1 MFGKIKQ
8 DVNNILF
15 DSYSDKSKF
24 NKLFREFFN
33 IVKLNESIR
42 EYYLTYSNI
51 EEAKF
56 DNVDDA
62 TQYLN
67 ESIEYLKSLD
77 RDFTIVDNFI
87 LKYRTEKDYPKDI
100 ILDDIDM
107 LIKTG
112 KSNLIE
118 NKISS
123 KKNIINNMLIK
134 EDSISIDGSLPV
146 KTYTGILAKKFN
158 KKYEN
163 LTETE
168 KNTIKT
174 ILSGNIDDMISYQE
188 SLIENTIK
196 LTDDKINGLNDDDLR
211 NKLKSVKLKLENYDK
226 TNPKDSIIKIVKLKQ
241 DIETI

>member
-8 DVNNILF
+8 EVNNILF
-15 DSYSDKSKF
+15 ERYSDKGEFK
-24 NKLFREFFN
+24 KLFKEFYN
-33 IVKLNESIR
+33 IVKTNNTIK

-56 DNVDDA
+56 DNIDDA
-62 TQYLN
+62 THYLN

-87 LKYRTEKDYPKDI
+87 LKYKTEKDYPKDM

-107 LIKTG
+107 LMKTG

-118 NKISS
+118 SKISS
-123 KKNIINNMLIK
+123 KKNIINNMLVK

-146 KTYTGILAKKFN
+146 KTYVGILAKKFN

-174 ILSGNIDDMISYQE
+174 ILSGNIDDMVSYQD

-196 LTDDKINGLNDDDLR
+196 LTDNKINGLSDDDLK

-226 TNPKDSIIKIVKLKQ
+226 TNPKDNIIKIVKLKQ